1 MQLTSK
7 GRYAVMAMAD
17 LSAHSR
23 AAAQPDPAAGGVDR
37 AVTVAEI
44 AARQGISAAYLEQLF
59 ARLRRA
65 GLVEGVRG
73 PGGGYRLAR
82 PAEAVS
88 VADVIAAVDERV
100 ATTRCEPGARVGC
113 TGKTERCLTHD
124 LWAALACQIN
134 GFLAG
139 VSLRDVADGR
149 VRVARG
155 LAS

>member
-17 LSAHSR
+17 LSAPSCATR
-23 AAAQPDPAAGGVDR
+23 SVP
-37 AVTVAEI
+37 VAEI

-73 PGGGYRLAR
+73 PRGGYKLSR

-88 VADVIAAVDERV
+88 VAQVIAAVDEKISV
-100 ATTRCEPGARVGC
+100 TRCTPGSKIGC
-113 TGKTERCLTHD
+113 TGKTERCATHN
-124 LWAALACQIN
+124 LWAALSLQIQHY
-134 GFLAG
+134 LDG

-149 VRVARG
+149 IDLKREI
-155 LAS
+155 AS

>member
-1 MQLTSK
+1 M
-7 GRYAVMAMAD
+7 MAMAD
-17 LSAHSR
+17 LSAHAR
-23 AAAQPDPAAGGVDR
+23 IPATPERGGPAAER
-37 AVTVAEI
+37 AVSIAEI

-88 VADVIAAVDERV
+88 VADVIAAVNERV
-100 ATTRCEPGARVGC
+100 ATTRCEPGAAVGC
-113 TGKTERCLTHD
+113 TGKTERCVTHD

-134 GFLAG
+134 DFLAS

-149 VRVARG
+149 IKLARG
-155 LAS
+155 AAS

>member
-23 AAAQPDPAAGGVDR
+23 AGARPDAAAGDIP
-37 AVTVAEI
+37 VTVAEI
-44 AARQGISAAYLEQLF
+44 AARQGISPAYLEQLF

-73 PGGGYRLAR
+73 PGGGYRLVR

-100 ATTRCEPGARVGC
+100 ATTRCEPGARIGC

-124 LWAALACQIN
+124 LWVALACQIN

-149 VRVARG
+149 VRVAREFV
-155 LAS
+155 S

>member
-23 AAAQPDPAAGGVDR
+23 ATALPGAGAAVADR

-44 AARQGISAAYLEQLF
+44 AARQGISPAYLEQLF

-65 GLVEGVRG
+65 GLVAGVRG

-82 PAEAVS
+82 PAETVT

-100 ATTRCEPGARVGC
+100 ATTRCKPGARVGC
-113 TGKTERCLTHD
+113 TGNAERCVTHD

-134 GFLAG
+134 DFLAG

-149 VRVARG
+149 VRMARE